1 MRSTEPALHRRS
13 RIKKENKMT
22 LDEKIAT
29 LTDQQALSI
38 VDSLAGEFVAD
49 DIPQG
54 GNEQAEALASIL
66 EAESQ
71 PTDSNALLQADATA
85 TAQSARELLKAMADA
100 PEMRESL
107 DYWLDHPPVQETAAI
122 PLLLAVPVVLTGC
135 IALLTVVGNTHI
147 HRNEN
152 GKWVID
158 YDPTGN
164 TPMNKNIVKILKV
177 LAGSTHGKGIA

>member
-1 MRSTEPALHRRS
+1 LAFHKKY
-13 RIKKENKMT
+13 RIKKRINMK

-38 VDSLAGEFVAD
+38 VDSLAGEFAGD
-49 DIPQG
+49 DLPQG
-54 GNEQAEALASIL
+54 RNEQAEALTSML
-66 EAESQ
+66 EAESH
-71 PTDSNALLQADATA
+71 PADSNALLQADATA
-85 TAQSARELLKAMADA
+85 TAEAARALLKTMAEV
-100 PEMRESL
+100 PEMRESV

-147 HRNEN
+147 HRDEN
-152 GKWVID
+152 GKWLID

-164 TPMNKNIVKILKV
+164 TPMNKNLVKILKI
-177 LAGSTHGKGIA
+177 LSGSTHGKGIA